1 MELILVGIIAGFAVV
16 GQIIMGVFL
25 LILNKREREGLYKL
39 IKSKD
44 LVEYVTITD
53 EKEDKEETEDIEM
66 DIDQIPFLEEKSIEG

>member
-1 MELILVGIIAGFAVV
+1 MEIILGIVAGVAVV

-44 LVEYVTITD
+44 LVEYVTVTAPD
-53 EKEDKEETEDIEM
+53 DTEEKEEEIDL
-66 DIDQIPFLEEKSIEG
+66 DVDQIPFLEEREQ

>member
-1 MELILVGIIAGFAVV
+1 MEIRLGIVAGVAVV

-44 LVEYVTITD
+44 LVEYVTVTAPD
-53 EKEDKEETEDIEM
+53 DTEEKEEEIDL
-66 DIDQIPFLEEKSIEG
+66 DVDQIPFLEEREQ